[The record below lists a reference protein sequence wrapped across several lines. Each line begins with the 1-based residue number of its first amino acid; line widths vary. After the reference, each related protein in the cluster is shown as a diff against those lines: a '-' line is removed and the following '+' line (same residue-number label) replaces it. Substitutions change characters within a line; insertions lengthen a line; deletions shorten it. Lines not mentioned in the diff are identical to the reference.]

1 MSRVRSS
8 SPAFC
13 DRSSAVERLLPNENV
28 EGSNP
33 FGRFMKVEIPT
44 ALKPF
49 ANDND
54 FIEVGANTVSSML
67 RDIEL
72 NFPDLHNRIVTDGK
86 MNRFINIYINSED
99 MRFLN
104 GMDTKLADEDEVYI
118 ALAISGG

>member
-1 MSRVRSS
+1 
-8 SPAFC
+8 
-13 DRSSAVERLLPNENV
+13 
-28 EGSNP
+28 
-33 FGRFMKVEIPT
+33 MKVEIPT